1 MPVPVGATHPARSA
15 HAHHHV
21 QKREGRQKDEEQVE
35 HPRRWVDLHGF
46 VNDIRPV
53 FESHDPQ
60 QSQLG
65 QRNISLRDRI
75 DLLEEEGAHRR
86 LDIEDHEHQYDDVTT
101 SRQRL
106 QQLIMKHRSS

>member
-35 HPRRWVDLHGF
+35 HPRRWVNIHGF
-46 VNDIRPV
+46 VNDIRLV

-75 DLLEEEGAHRR
+75 DLLEEEGAHR
-86 LDIEDHEHQYDDVTT
+86 LNIEDHEHQYDDVTT